1 MRCSGQCRSARATR
15 LRRAPYS
22 ARRPPRCGRPCR
34 GSCSRPSRAS
44 SRLRRVVWR
53 RAWLRRGASPP
64 GASRAPGARRGALGT
79 CPAALMSSTA
89 RARCPRCSWAVRARK
104 RRALPAGGRTPRLSR
119 RRPARPRPK
128 SRLPPQPRARAPGQI
143 QPGRLRRGAC
153 APARQQDL
161 SAIAPAL
168 LLPASPVRLRC
179 RRTWTSTTLTT
190 LRPHRSL
197 TPRPRRSLA
206 LRTAHPGEAG
216 GRTQPLAGA
225 LRAARGRRRRAER
238 TPRRPRPHPL
248 RATHVPRPL

>member
-1 MRCSGQCRSARATR
+1 MRCSGQCQSARATR

-104 RRALPAGGRTPRLSR
+104 RRALPAGGGRHVCH
-119 RRPARPRPK
+119 AVA
-128 SRLPPQPRARAPGQI
+128 PRARAQKAG
-143 QPGRLRRGAC
+143 
-153 APARQQDL
+153 
-161 SAIAPAL
+161 S
-168 LLPASPVRLRC
+168 
-179 RRTWTSTTLTT
+179 
-190 LRPHRSL
+190 
-197 TPRPRRSLA
+197 RRSL
-206 LRTAHPGEAG
+206 G
-216 GRTQPLAGA
+216 
-225 LRAARGRRRRAER
+225 RGRPARSSRVACGEGPAHRLGSKTSPR
-238 TPRRPRPHPL
+238 SRQRCCYPRRQSVCDVGGHGHRRH
-248 RATHVPRPL
+248 